1 MPRALSR
8 RTRSSRR
15 CWSYRASCC
24 PSSSRRC
31 PRSPTS
37 SAASKPSPCPSSST
51 RSATCSRRR
60 RTTSRR
66 TPPPKSSI
74 PLVARACRSSSRSS
88 SPTPAT
94 WSTARCAPHSRPY
107 LSSSMSGSARRWR
120 ICCSPRRAGGGD
132 TVSGL
137 LYCPSRI
144 CRWPWLYGRTS
155 ARLRS
160 AVFCHL
166 RRSVVWVTGV

>member
-1 MPRALSR
+1 MPRALSK
-8 RTRSSRR
+8 RTRSSQR

-31 PRSPTS
+31 PRLPTS

-66 TPPPKSSI
+66 TPPPRSST
-74 PLVARACRSSSRSS
+74 PPAARACRSSSRSS

-94 WSTARCAPHSRPY
+94 WLTAPCAPPSR
-107 LSSSMSGSARRWR
+107 LCRSSSMCGLDRRWR
-120 ICCSPRRAGGGD
+120 ICCSPRRAGGGV
-132 TVSGL
+132 TASGL
-137 LYCPSRI
+137 SYCPSRI
-144 CRWPWLYGRTS
+144 CRWRWLCGLTS
-155 ARLRS
+155 ARLQS
-160 AVFCHL
+160 AVFFHR